1 MGAFTALLALEQDAR
16 FKAGVLIDGGFTL
29 APAEA
34 ITTPVAVFAMGREW
48 SSEECGVWNA
58 LQGPRLALNFL
69 GADHMTPTDGIWIAK
84 GGPAQGDMGLDKTVT
99 AVRSFVA
106 AFLDVNLQYKR
117 WDALLSGPSIDFPS
131 VEVVTQNQ
139 PICSE
144 SPYRK

>member
-1 MGAFTALLALEQDAR
+1 M
-16 FKAGVLIDGGFTL
+16 
-29 APAEA
+29 
-34 ITTPVAVFAMGREW
+34 
-48 SSEECGVWNA
+48 WNA

-69 GADHMTPTDGIWIAK
+69 GADNMTPTDGIWIAK
-84 GGPAQGDMGLDKTVT
+84 GAIAQGDMGLDKTVT

-106 AFLDVNLQYKR
+106 AFLDANLQYKR